1 MSEKNNKFD
10 SKKLIDFLFNNAMFI
25 IIALVIVYVAIK
37 RPAFLGTASIVN
49 VISLTASSFQLL

>member
-10 SKKLIDFLFNNAMFI
+10 SKKLIDFLFNKAMFI

-37 RPAFLGTASIVN
+37 RPAFLGTA
-49 VISLTASSFQLL
+49 